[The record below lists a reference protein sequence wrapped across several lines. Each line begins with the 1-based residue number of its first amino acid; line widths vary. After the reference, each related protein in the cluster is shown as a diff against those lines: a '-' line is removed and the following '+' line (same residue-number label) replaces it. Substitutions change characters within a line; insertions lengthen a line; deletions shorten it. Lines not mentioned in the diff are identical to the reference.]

1 MKNES
6 YLIELNLE
14 QMQYLRDLINLR
26 MNDLNYMVDNMQLDG
41 YVKERDLLLDAGKK
55 FSEKLGLSRSGF
67 PVFYYLTQYHFS
79 GQFSQLAFFCLLHEV
94 IV

>member
-55 FSEKLGLSRSGF
+55 FSEKLGYPD
-67 PVFYYLTQYHFS
+67 PVSPFS
-79 GQFSQLAFFCLLHEV
+79 ITFRDSSPNLLFFCLLHEV